1 MLGLQDTLNM
11 GIILRERAQQT
22 SLMMEQLQQQ
32 MKRGDDLH
40 KVEVETETEPQL
52 PSGWEKCLDMKVLCL
67 L

>member
-1 MLGLQDTLNM
+1 M
-11 GIILRERAQQT
+11 GIRVRERAQQT

-32 MKRGDDLH
+32 TKRGDDELH
-40 KVEVETETEPQL
+40 KVEGETETEPQL

>member
-1 MLGLQDTLNM
+1 M
-11 GIILRERAQQT
+11 GIRVRERAQQT

-32 MKRGDDLH
+32 MKRGDDELHH
-40 KVEVETETEPQL
+40 KVETETETEPQL